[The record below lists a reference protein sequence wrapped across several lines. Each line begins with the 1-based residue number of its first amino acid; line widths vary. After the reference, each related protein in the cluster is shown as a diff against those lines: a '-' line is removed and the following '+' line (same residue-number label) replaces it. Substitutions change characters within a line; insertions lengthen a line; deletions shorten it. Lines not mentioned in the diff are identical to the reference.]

1 MSAPCVPALE
11 QQQGVR
17 VGLKMVAANKM
28 SNGMEDFS
36 REVLHGRHVDCA
48 RKLGERRRES
58 RLGCRVFL
66 SLQSGYVDT
75 RIQEWLKMSQ

>member
-1 MSAPCVPALE
+1 MSAPCIPALE

-28 SNGMEDFS
+28 SNGMEYFS

-48 RKLGERRRES
+48 RQVRERRRES
-58 RLGCRVFL
+58 RLGWRVRLRLVGLCR
-66 SLQSGYVDT
+66 D
-75 RIQEWLKMSQ
+75 QE